1 MQSQGWAESASSKA
15 RAGALVGVSHDRGAR
30 LAKVDPP
37 AQPLLQPGQ
46 QKHPA
51 MLQVQFASCHRFRP
65 HVAPEELEPPAAD
78 LVLLQV
84 GCFCQ
89 SRWRNFR
96 STGTKVERAFP
107 RSTASI
113 CGFCIALEQTTVS
126 DALRS
131 FMRGRGFEML

>member
-1 MQSQGWAESASSKA
+1 MI
-15 RAGALVGVSHDRGAR
+15 GAR
-30 LAKVDPP
+30 TLAKVDPP

-51 MLQVQFASCHRFRP
+51 MLQVQFASSHRFRP

-89 SRWRNFR
+89 SRWRNSGQR
-96 STGTKVERAFP
+96 EQKQRALFKAP
-107 RSTASI
+107 RPQ
-113 CGFCIALEQTTVS
+113 CVDFALEQTTVS